1 MSANR
6 RNKSQKVALCGMVG
20 ALACACMVLGGFI
33 PLATFVT
40 PAIAGMLVLVAA
52 IELGYRTGYLLY
64 GVIGLLSL
72 FLSPDKELSCIFLFF
87 LGYYPL
93 LKSQL
98 DSIKHTVLRWLVKL
112 GLFNVSIV
120 AMYALLIFIFPLPEL
135 VADFSETG
143 VPLLAGLGLAANLT
157 FCIYDLAITKIVWI
171 YLHKYRPRIL
181 KGKQ

>member
-1 MSANR
+1 MQSKR
-6 RNKSQKVALCGMVG
+6 GKSQKVALCGMVG
-20 ALACACMVLGGFI
+20 ALAAACMTLGGFI
-33 PLATFVT
+33 PMATFVT

-64 GVIGLLSL
+64 AVIGLLSL

-98 DSIKHTVLRWLVKL
+98 DKIRPVFLRWLIKFV
-112 GLFNVSIV
+112 LFNLSIV
-120 AMYALLIFIFPLPEL
+120 AMYGLLLFVFPLPAL
-135 VADFSETG
+135 VSDFAE
-143 VPLLAGLGLAANLT
+143 AGSLMLSGLWLIANFT
-157 FCIYDLAITKIVWI
+157 FFIYDMAIEKIVWI
-171 YLHKYRPRIL
+171 YLQKYRPRIL